1 MAGGCSTVRAQYSG
15 VWFERNTMV
24 VGSDHPIFPIQAL
37 KGTFWSWM
45 SSCMGV
51 TDEVLKREKKKEK
64 RRRALSVERSGLR
77 KWYGRE

>member
-1 MAGGCSTVRAQYSG
+1 
-15 VWFERNTMV
+15 MV

-51 TDEVLKREKKKEK
+51 TDEVLRGKKK
-64 RRRALSVERSGLR
+64 RSRALSVECSGLR
-77 KWYGRE
+77 KWYGR

>member
-1 MAGGCSTVRAQYSG
+1 
-15 VWFERNTMV
+15 MV

-51 TDEVLKREKKKEK
+51 TDEVLKKKKEK
-64 RRRALSVERSGLR
+64 EKRRSALSVERSGLR

>member
-1 MAGGCSTVRAQYSG
+1 
-15 VWFERNTMV
+15 MV

-51 TDEVLKREKKKEK
+51 TDEVLRGKKKKKKKQSFVCGMFWTKE
-64 RRRALSVERSGLR
+64 VV
-77 KWYGRE
+77 W